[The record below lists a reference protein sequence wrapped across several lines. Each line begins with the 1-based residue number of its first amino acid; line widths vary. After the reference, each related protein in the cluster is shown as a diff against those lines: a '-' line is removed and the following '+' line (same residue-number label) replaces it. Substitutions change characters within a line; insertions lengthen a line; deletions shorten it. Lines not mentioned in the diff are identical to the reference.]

1 MLLLN
6 INPTNPDDFDAALV
20 LKAIGAGDPEAE
32 TDLVRRYSRGLLL
45 MLTQRCGDVDLA
57 GDMHQDTFMVV
68 LTRLRKQPLENPEQ
82 IKAFIHTT
90 AVNLFINHY
99 RKEKRHNTWG
109 DEDSLNKATDPAP
122 DQLKRLQQEDTAK
135 LVHGLIGE
143 LPTRRDRQ
151 ILWRYFIDDIDK
163 STICSELDLPP
174 DHFDKVLYRAKQ
186 RIRQKM
192 DLQVRDSGSW

>member
-1 MLLLN
+1 MLN
-6 INPTNPDDFDAALV
+6 INPDNSDDFNASLV
-20 LKAIGAGDPEAE
+20 LEAIGAGDLKAE
-32 TDLVRRYSRGLLL
+32 TALVRQYSRGLLL
-45 MLTQRCGDVDLA
+45 MLTQRCGDIDLA

-68 LTRLRKQPLENPEQ
+68 LTRLRKQPLNDPEQ

-99 RKEKRHNTWG
+99 RKEKRRNTWG
-109 DEDSLNKATDPAP
+109 DEDSINTATDPAP
-122 DQLKRLQQEDTAK
+122 DQVKRLQQEDTAK
-135 LVHGLIGE
+135 LVHALINE

-163 STICSELDLPP
+163 KAICNELDLPP